1 VERKGRQPEE
11 LDECGG
17 HDDVSVSVLLGGG
30 NEVVRDHNG
39 DTSASEAR
47 KGERETE
54 RQRERETERERQ
66 RGREREGEKGTRTC
80 DEDWSFGLQKIEPL
94 GLDVEGDDDVERED
108 G

>member
-1 VERKGRQPEE
+1 VERKGTRPEE

-47 KGERETE
+47 KGERERE
-54 RQRERETERERQ
+54 RQREK
-66 RGREREGEKGTRTC
+66 EREGEKGTRTC
-80 DEDWSFGLQKIEPL
+80 DEDWSFGLEKIEPL
-94 GLDVEGDDDVERED
+94 RLDVEGDDDVERED